1 MRFSTKGKTLL
12 KLKIKNA
19 HIPKVFVFTVEQF
32 KNNREKIIEK
42 IQKKFRKKIIIR
54 SSTVHEDGNSRSF
67 AGFFESVLN
76 VNSQDY
82 DKVLSGL
89 NKVKSSY
96 KNYHNKKNEILIQD
110 MLTNVDISGVITTCD
125 LKNYSPYYVIN
136 FSKGNDTTVVTSG
149 KKNSESFIYFRK

>member
-1 MRFSTKGKTLL
+1 M
-12 KLKIKNA
+12 
-19 HIPKVFVFTVEQF
+19 
-32 KNNREKIIEK
+32 
-42 IQKKFRKKIIIR
+42 
-54 SSTVHEDGNSRSF
+54 
-67 AGFFESVLN
+67 
-76 VNSQDY
+76 NSQDY

-149 KKNSESFIYFRK
+149 KKNSESFIYFRKSKFKAKNKIFNKLILLAKKLENIFNNEFLDIEFAVKNEKVFFK